1 MNFPFPWWSPFWS
14 SPLVLPTER
23 GGPEVTAASN
33 DLQRWRGAGTG
44 PAMAA
49 SLFSFVSGPAGPPS
63 SCTLVLPTQGL
74 LRTGGGGTWE
84 LALGEEATPAP
95 RLDFPR

>member
-1 MNFPFPWWSPFWS
+1 M
-14 SPLVLPTER
+14 
-23 GGPEVTAASN
+23 TAASN